1 MAESL
6 LKLAAALAA
15 IVAISMLV
23 YTCSPYA
30 PLDSKPPP
38 LETIQQGGSSPPP
51 PPPPGAGN

>member
-1 MAESL
+1 MTESL
-6 LKLAAALAA
+6 LKLAGALAA

-38 LETIQQGGSSPPP
+38 LETIQQNGSSPPP
-51 PPPPGAGN
+51 PGTGN